1 MPTTPHTPDRPAL
14 HAAKDEPPETAVRR
28 LLIAIVGLSPQVVT
42 ETLWALRTERGF
54 VPDVV
59 RVILT
64 RSARDCVVKSL
75 LDPVEGRFHAFCRDY
90 GLVGKI
96 HFDESCVTVVADG
109 EGRELDDIRT
119 PEESAAAADTIVRV
133 IGNACSDPNVIVHV
147 SIAGGRKSM
156 GFFAGY
162 AMSLFARPGDS
173 VSHVLVNDLFESNRD
188 FFYPPP
194 EPKDI
199 VNARGEP
206 VSSSQARVMLADIPI
221 VRLRTGLPENLLTG
235 DASFGLAVKEAQ
247 RTLFPASALV
257 LRADARGA
265 VCDGVEV
272 PLAPAQYAVLH
283 WIGRA
288 RKTRGSA
295 RSAGTF
301 PRRRRV
307 LSSLRTALSHASGRH
322 RAREEGD
329 PLGRRLSQVL
339 PGKALADRRGA
350 RKETRESLGRAL
362 SDRHIRQAPLR
373 RLCALACTRRHSAP
387 DGGRPLTGRVRNPIT
402 QHEKEEIMTK
412 PILLTALFTGLAAV
426 SLPAAAFQLYPDGTY
441 GPDGDVTMAPDGSY
455 HSGRSTQMYPDG
467 SYGPSGDYHLR
478 PEGSYGSGHNSYL
491 RPDGSY
497 GSTPDYELTPNGR
510 YVDRPSTDPWDTMGN
525 LYP

>member
-1 MPTTPHTPDRPAL
+1 MPTTPHTPDLPAL

-173 VSHVLVNDLFESNRD
+173 VSHVLVNDPFESNRD

-194 EPKDI
+194 EEKEI
-199 VNARGEP
+199 VNARGES
-206 VSSSQARVMLADIPI
+206 VSSREARVMLADIPI
-221 VRLRTGLPENLLTG
+221 VRLRTGLPEDLLTG
-235 DASFGLAVKEAQ
+235 DASFGRAVAEVQ
-247 RTLFPASALV
+247 RTLFPSTALV
-257 LRADARGA
+257 FRGDARGV

-272 PLAPAQYAVLH
+272 LLPPAQYAVLRWMAERAKRGESPVRPGLRH
-283 WIGRA
+283 AEEEFFPLYEKLFPTRPGDVERA
-288 RKTRGSA
+288 RKA
-295 RSAGTF
+295 IRSDEDF
-301 PRRRRV
+301 LKYFQEKR
-307 LSSLRTALSHASGRH
+307 
-322 RAREEGD
+322 
-329 PLGRRLSQVL
+329 SQI
-339 PGKALADRRGA
+339 GAALAKKLA
-350 RKETRESLGRAL
+350 RTTAAHFRIVTYGKRPFVAY
-362 SDRHIRQAPLR
+362 
-373 RLCALACTRRHSAP
+373 ALALESN
-387 DGGRPLTGRVRNPIT
+387 DI
-402 QHEKEEIMTK
+402 Q
-412 PILLTALFTGLAAV
+412 
-426 SLPAAAFQLYPDGTY
+426 LPAA
-441 GPDGDVTMAPDGSY
+441 
-455 HSGRSTQMYPDG
+455 
-467 SYGPSGDYHLR
+467 
-478 PEGSYGSGHNSYL
+478 E
-491 RPDGSY
+491 
-497 GSTPDYELTPNGR
+497 
-510 YVDRPSTDPWDTMGN
+510 DR
-525 LYP
+525 

>member
-133 IGNACSDPNVIVHV
+133 IGNACSDPNAIVHV

-162 AMSLFARPGDS
+162 AMSLFAKPGDS
-173 VSHVLVNDLFESNRD
+173 VSHVLVNDPFESNRD

-283 WIGRA
+283 WMAGRAKRGEAPVRPGLSHAEEEFFPLYERLFPTRPGDIERA
-288 RKTRGSA
+288 RKAIRSDEDFLKYFQEKRSQIGAALAKKLGKASA
-295 RSAGTF
+295 ARFRIVTF
-301 PRRRRV
+301 GKRPFV
-307 LSSLRTALSHASGRH
+307 AYALS
-322 RAREEGD
+322 
-329 PLGRRLSQVL
+329 L
-339 PGKALADRRGA
+339 
-350 RKETRESLGRAL
+350 
-362 SDRHIRQAPLR
+362 
-373 RLCALACTRRHSAP
+373 AP
-387 DGGRPLTGRVRNPIT
+387 DDIQLPTAEGR
-402 QHEKEEIMTK
+402 
-412 PILLTALFTGLAAV
+412 
-426 SLPAAAFQLYPDGTY
+426 
-441 GPDGDVTMAPDGSY
+441 
-455 HSGRSTQMYPDG
+455 
-467 SYGPSGDYHLR
+467 
-478 PEGSYGSGHNSYL
+478 
-491 RPDGSY
+491 
-497 GSTPDYELTPNGR
+497 
-510 YVDRPSTDPWDTMGN
+510 
-525 LYP
+525 